1 MLHGLPVLDRCQV
14 QTQGKCEPIRF
25 QLACDYGMG
34 QDTRLPAQADD
45 HSAVS
50 SSCRSQLWIHMIL
63 IRLVIHRIQLFELQ
77 EEDGPDNQL
86 INSVY
91 LDNSSM
97 ELYHGR
103 LDKKPNALA
112 IRIR

>member
-1 MLHGLPVLDRCQV
+1 M
-14 QTQGKCEPIRF
+14 
-25 QLACDYGMG
+25 
-34 QDTRLPAQADD
+34 QA
-45 HSAVS
+45 
-50 SSCRSQLWIHMIL
+50 
-63 IRLVIHRIQLFELQ
+63 
-77 EEDGPDNQL
+77 EEEYGPDNQL

-112 IRIR
+112 IRIRSDLIPCCPQL

>member
-1 MLHGLPVLDRCQV
+1 MCL
-14 QTQGKCEPIRF
+14 QGEG
-25 QLACDYGMG
+25 AGD
-34 QDTRLPAQADD
+34 A
-45 HSAVS
+45 
-50 SSCRSQLWIHMIL
+50 
-63 IRLVIHRIQLFELQ
+63 
-77 EEDGPDNQL
+77 QL

-112 IRIR
+112 TRIRSV

>member
-1 MLHGLPVLDRCQV
+1 MTPIFVFLLGMASSACKLYVTCFLYV
-14 QTQGKCEPIRF
+14 QDEG
-25 QLACDYGMG
+25 AGD
-34 QDTRLPAQADD
+34 
-45 HSAVS
+45 S
-50 SSCRSQLWIHMIL
+50 
-63 IRLVIHRIQLFELQ
+63 
-77 EEDGPDNQL
+77 QL

-112 IRIR
+112 LRIR

>member
-1 MLHGLPVLDRCQV
+1 
-14 QTQGKCEPIRF
+14 
-25 QLACDYGMG
+25 
-34 QDTRLPAQADD
+34 
-45 HSAVS
+45 
-50 SSCRSQLWIHMIL
+50 MIL